1 MIPRQAVSGISTV
14 PLDSPLD
21 EKVYGVTVRQSPL
34 HRPNLKEFTMAN
46 SQTMSTVTLAVEGMS
61 CGNCV
66 RHINEAMDKHFA
78 GLTADVDLEHHTM
91 TVTFDPET
99 VSLTDIAAVMAEEG
113 YPVRPT

>member
-1 MIPRQAVSGISTV
+1 
-14 PLDSPLD
+14 
-21 EKVYGVTVRQSPL
+21 VTVQQRPP
-34 HRPNLKEFTMAN
+34 HRPNGKEFTM
-46 SQTMSTVTLAVEGMS
+46 TDHPTISTVTLAVEGMS